1 LHLILGRRDHLL
13 VAPKR
18 SPREK
23 EAATEEVAARANTT
37 NLQTLKKHHLAFA
50 LSVAI
55 SMAVFWPTLRGL
67 VNAGLNFV
75 FCSQILAAPFITAGL
90 IYLRKNEI
98 FQKVEFYP
106 RAGGTAVVAGLILYF
121 TARHCSP
128 LFNSYDA
135 LAAAAFGVVVVWIA
149 AFYAVYG
156 PTALR
161 TAVFPLCCLLIAV
174 PIPDSILNES
184 VRYLQSGS
192 TAIADWL
199 FQLLGVPVMRNGF
212 LLSLPGLTIEV
223 AKECSSVRSSVALV
237 ITCLLAG
244 YFFLRSGWKRAALIL
259 IALPLSILKNG
270 IRIVTLSLLSI
281 YVSPAFM
288 NSDLHR
294 DGGILFYLLALA
306 ILFPI
311 FLLLEKSDH
320 QKLRYR
326 PPSSPD
332 PVGSSIPA
340 RSD

>member
-1 LHLILGRRDHLL
+1 LHLILGRRLHLL
-13 VAPKR
+13 AIPKR
-18 SPREK
+18 SRRENETTT
-23 EAATEEVAARANTT
+23 EAAAGANDTD
-37 NLQTLKKHHLAFA
+37 LQSLKKHHLAFA
-50 LSVAI
+50 LSVAVSI
-55 SMAVFWPTLRGL
+55 AVFWPTLRGL

-90 IYLRKNEI
+90 VYLRKKEI
-98 FQKVEFYP
+98 FHKVEFYP
-106 RAGGTAVVAGLILYF
+106 KAGTTAVVAGLILYF
-121 TARHCSP
+121 IGRHSSP
-128 LFNSYDA
+128 LLTSYDA
-135 LAAAAFGVVVVWIA
+135 LAAAAFGVVVVWVA

-161 TAVFPLCCLLIAV
+161 AAIFPLCCLLIAV
-174 PIPDSILNES
+174 PIPDYILNES

-192 TAIADWL
+192 TAIADWM

-244 YFFLRSGWKRAALIL
+244 YFFLRSAWKRAALIL

-281 YVSPAFM
+281 YVNPAFM

-294 DGGILFYLLALA
+294 DGGIVFYLLALA

-311 FLLLEKSDH
+311 FRLLEKSDR
-320 QKLRYR
+320 KELRHR
-326 PPSSPD
+326 APASAG

>member
-1 LHLILGRRDHLL
+1 MHLILGWRIHLL
-13 VAPKR
+13 VSPKSNR
-18 SPREK
+18 GESK
-23 EAATEEVAARANTT
+23 AATEEVAADANAA
-37 NLQTLKKHHLAFA
+37 NLQPLKRHHLAFA
-50 LSVAI
+50 FLVAVSI
-55 SMAVFWPTLRGL
+55 AVFWATLQGL
-67 VNAGLNFV
+67 VNAGLTLV

-106 RAGGTAVVAGLILYF
+106 KAGGTAIVAGLILYF
-121 TARHCSP
+121 IGRHSSP
-128 LFNSYDA
+128 FFTSYDA

-161 TAVFPLCCLLIAV
+161 AAIFPLCCLLIAV
-174 PIPDSILNES
+174 PIPDYILNES

-192 TAIADWL
+192 TAIADCL
-199 FQLLGVPVMRNGF
+199 FQLLGVPVMRDGF

-237 ITCLLAG
+237 ITCLVAG
-244 YFFLRSGWKRAALIL
+244 YAFLHSAWKRTALIL
-259 IALPLSILKNG
+259 MALPLSILKNG

-281 YVSPAFM
+281 YVNPAFM

-311 FLLLEKSDH
+311 FRLLEKSDR
-320 QKLRYR
+320 QELRQ
-326 PPSSPD
+326 PPPASPG
-332 PVGSSIPA
+332 PLGSSA
-340 RSD
+340 RVSRP